1 MRFWW
6 IFSPLRIFVLFFGYL
21 WCAPLQIRLCRAG
34 KPGFRNSLSRWLCRV
49 ADGCRGLHP
58 CAGICTTRTS
68 ASGKAC
74 FQPSSQTV
82 TRASMWKVTGRCAA
96 GILPF
101 CGKVPKYDV
110 KRFRLVNAVFCRFG
124 KGAKMYYL
132 CVWKSGDTHW
142 LRIPAFALL
151 NISKLQTKKCTSRSA
166 GVYMQHLQPPF
177 PSKLGR
183 T

>member
-6 IFSPLRIFVLFFGYL
+6 IFSPCGFFVFFFGYL
-21 WCAPLQIRLCRAG
+21 WRAPLQIRLCRAG
-34 KPGFRNSLSRWLCRV
+34 KLGFRNSLSRWLRRV

-58 CAGICTTRTS
+58 CAGICTAWTS

-74 FQPSSQTV
+74 FQLPSQAV
-82 TRASMWKVTGRCAA
+82 TRASMWKVTGRCTA

-101 CGKVPKYDV
+101 WRKVPKYDI
-110 KRFRLVNAVFCRFG
+110 KRFRLVNAVFRRFG

-132 CVWKSGDTHW
+132 CVWKSRDTHW

-166 GVYMQHLQPPF
+166 GVYMLHLQPPF

-183 T
+183 S